1 MSSWFFTE
9 KTFSRAEVL
18 DYVCVV
24 SFQTH
29 DYKYNRTAFL
39 LTERRSSSVT
49 FKTWVRFPSAPPR
62 EYMFKVNYKSS
73 SHASKRSVTFTKM
86 FKTLEDVT
94 VFLSSLEPLRFISCK
109 KLWVL
114 EKYGMAQVSLKDPP
128 QLAGWKR
135 EMRLGNAQRKLGKL
149 RNTTRNI
156 SIRIGIRIC
165 GTNRSMVMADLF
177 LHHLWMDNARSNFWG
192 LYTHY

>member
-18 DYVCVV
+18 GCICVT

-62 EYMFKVNYKSS
+62 EHMSFSDRLS
-73 SHASKRSVTFTKM
+73 I
-86 FKTLEDVT
+86 LE
-94 VFLSSLEPLRFISCK
+94 
-109 KLWVL
+109 
-114 EKYGMAQVSLKDPP
+114 
-128 QLAGWKR
+128 
-135 EMRLGNAQRKLGKL
+135 RLPVHQRMTA
-149 RNTTRNI
+149 R
-156 SIRIGIRIC
+156 
-165 GTNRSMVMADLF
+165 
-177 LHHLWMDNARSNFWG
+177 DNAGKKHTKKPKKTKQERHEHFNKDWDKD
-192 LYTHY
+192 LWE